1 MPGELL
7 EWASDSGPALAKS
20 CRSGHAELV
29 GQLLFSSLL
38 LRRPV
43 SLGPLSGFARR
54 LQSPVE
60 AGSRHAD
67 AARGHASRTGVSAA
81 RRSKVQSKR
90 ARRLD
95 GEAAARRS
103 IQKHRNCT
111 VAALSG
117 QHTRFDGTLQALSE
131 AQKRSQ
137 RNGLLPAAAMV
148 QLSPLLGAARSS
160 DGATQS
166 MDLSCSQS
174 SGKRSSM
181 TTGLPFSKKQWVV
194 MPLQASL
201 PSTFIS

>member
-1 MPGELL
+1 MGFGLRTGACKVPSRQARRPDGATD
-7 EWASDSGPALAKS
+7 WTPALWA
-20 CRSGHAELV
+20 
-29 GQLLFSSLL
+29 LLFPSLL
-38 LRRPV
+38 L
-43 SLGPLSGFARR
+43 
-54 LQSPVE
+54 
-60 AGSRHAD
+60 
-67 AARGHASRTGVSAA
+67 
-81 RRSKVQSKR
+81 

-95 GEAAARRS
+95 GASARSS

-166 MDLSCSQS
+166 IARSCSQS

-194 MPLQASL
+194 MPLQTSL

>member
-1 MPGELL
+1 MGFGLRTGACKIPSRQARRACGHCC
-7 EWASDSGPALAKS
+7 APR
-20 CRSGHAELV
+20 CRWHAGLM
-29 GQLLFSSLL
+29 GQLIGRRICDSLL
-38 LRRPV
+38 FP
-43 SLGPLSGFARR
+43 SLL
-54 LQSPVE
+54 
-60 AGSRHAD
+60 
-67 AARGHASRTGVSAA
+67 
-81 RRSKVQSKR
+81 R
-90 ARRLD
+90 ARRPD
-95 GEAAARRS
+95 GASARSS

-137 RNGLLPAAAMV
+137 KNGLLPAAAMV
-148 QLSPLLGAARSS
+148 QLSPLLGAACSS

>member
-1 MPGELL
+1 MKSSRTNSTAALTSHTPLPL
-7 EWASDSGPALAKS
+7 RRRPAPQSGTTPAPSTIRGNPPLAAAAATRFSGTAFGLRPALAKS
-20 CRSGHAELV
+20 RRNGHAGLI
-29 GQLLFSSLL
+29 GQLIGGL
-38 LRRPV
+38 PC
-43 SLGPLSGFARR
+43 GA
-54 LQSPVE
+54 
-60 AGSRHAD
+60 
-67 AARGHASRTGVSAA
+67 
-81 RRSKVQSKR
+81 
-90 ARRLD
+90 
-95 GEAAARRS
+95 AAARS
-103 IQKHRNCT
+103 SLQKHRNCT

-137 RNGLLPAAAMV
+137 KNGLLPAAAMV
-148 QLSPLLGAARSS
+148 QLSPLLGAARCS